1 MSAAALGGALALAVA
16 LLLVGKPEE
25 LKWDPRDEGP
35 STIDVST
42 YPAEQQKR
50 YRMFE
55 AKCVKCHPVS
65 RAVNSD
71 FDATQWKRYMK
82 KMIRRPNSGTNE
94 EQAAEIYEFLK
105 SYASRGG
112 PRSLGKSSR

>member
-1 MSAAALGGALALAVA
+1 MTAAAIAAALALA
-16 LLLVGKPEE
+16 LGGQEKPA
-25 LKWDPRDEGP
+25 WDPRDDGP
-35 STIDVST
+35 SAIDVSS
-42 YPAEQQKR
+42 YPATQQQR

-71 FDATQWKRYMK
+71 FDATEWKRYMK

-105 SYASRGG
+105 EYAARGG
-112 PRSLGKSSR
+112 PRGLGKAAP